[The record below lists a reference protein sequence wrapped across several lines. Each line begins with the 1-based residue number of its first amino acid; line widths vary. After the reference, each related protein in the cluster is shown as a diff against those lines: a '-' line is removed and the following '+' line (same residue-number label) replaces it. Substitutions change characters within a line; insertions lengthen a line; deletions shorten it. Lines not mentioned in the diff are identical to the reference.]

1 MIDLEGQFLPYP
13 QQQDVPTDNSFSA
26 TFNEPDS
33 VYYSIGQFSTN
44 AVEIV
49 SSFNEM
55 GYNLVNLCISP
66 IIWNS

>member
-1 MIDLEGQFLPYP
+1 MV
-13 QQQDVPTDNSFSA
+13 DVNLICKLSCELLNLTAMKKIFI
-26 TFNEPDS
+26 T
-33 VYYSIGQFSTN
+33 IGQFPTN

-55 GYNLVNLCISP
+55 GYNLVTLCISP

>member
-1 MIDLEGQFLPYP
+1 MKKIFI
-13 QQQDVPTDNSFSA
+13 T
-26 TFNEPDS
+26 
-33 VYYSIGQFSTN
+33 IGQFPTN

-55 GYNLVNLCISP
+55 CYNLVTLCISP